1 MMGAYKRASLW
12 GLGGDGLRFLLAGA
26 ANTLLAFAAYQLFLF
41 AMGPS
46 PAYALAWVC
55 GLVFVVIVYPS
66 KVFAG
71 ARTDATARFRLGLT
85 YAAVFLVGLATLE
98 GLIAL
103 GLSPRLAIIL
113 VMAVTTFANF
123 FLGRLVLGRRAAPFD
138 RDR

>member
-1 MMGAYKRASLW
+1 MSADRYAALRS
-12 GLGGDGLRFLLAGA
+12 GLGSDGLRFLIAGA
-26 ANTLLAFAAYQLFLF
+26 ANTFLTFVAYQLFLF
-41 AMGPS
+41 AMAPF

-66 KVFAG
+66 KVFVG

-98 GLIAL
+98 GLTAL
-103 GLSPRLAIIL
+103 SLSPRLAIIV
-113 VMAVTTFANF
+113 VMAVTTLANF
-123 FLGRLVLGRRAAPFD
+123 LLGHLVLGRRAVPSG